1 MTHPSEI
8 YQDMKTA
15 GEHLR
20 RAIDE
25 LETVS
30 AHAVLAEDAAELAW
44 DEAYLAAEGSEQ
56 SKKSQANVATRD
68 LRREAKGLKART
80 MTVKQSIR
88 AWQSILSSLQ
98 SAASAFREE
107 AKLVRSSSGDMYQ

>member
-1 MTHPSEI
+1 MNLPQDI
-8 YQDMKTA
+8 YEDMKLA
-15 GEHLR
+15 GDSLR
-20 RAIDE
+20 KAISD

-30 AHAVLAEDAAELAW
+30 ARHVLADHAAELAW
-44 DEAYLAAEGSEQ
+44 DEAYLNAEGSEQ
-56 SKKSQANVATRD
+56 TKKSTANLATQE
-68 LRREAKGLKART
+68 LRREAKGLKARE

-107 AKLVRSSSGDMYQ
+107 AKLARSGPDF

>member
-8 YQDMKTA
+8 YEDMKTA

-20 RAIDE
+20 KAIDE
-25 LETVS
+25 LERVS
-30 AHAVLAEDAAELAW
+30 AQAVLREHAAELAW
-44 DEAYLAAEGSEQ
+44 DEAYLNAEGSEQ
-56 SKKSQANVATRD
+56 TRKSTANLKTQEER
-68 LRREAKGLKART
+68 LESKGLKARET
-80 MTVKQSIR
+80 TVKQSIR

-107 AKLVRSSSGDMYQ
+107 AKLVRSSSGDLYQ